1 STPAGQRPGSRPAVG
16 PVGGQGAAAPPAG
29 DPREA
34 GPGVVP
40 GGRERVMPEQ
50 LEREESGRRRKLEKG
65 GLVISDTL
73 DKTVVVEVRRLVM
86 DRMYGKYLKARSRFM
101 AHDEKN
107 ECKVGDR
114 VRLQESRPLSR
125 HKRWVVKEILEKAA
139 D

>member
-1 STPAGQRPGSRPAVG
+1 MQETTQPEPAGH
-16 PVGGQGAAAPPAG
+16 
-29 DPREA
+29 
-34 GPGVVP
+34 
-40 GGRERVMPEQ
+40 
-50 LEREESGRRRKLEKG
+50 RRKLEKEG
-65 GLVISDTL
+65 VVISDAM

-86 DRMYGKYLKARSRFM
+86 DRMYGKYMKARSRFM

-114 VRLQESRPLSR
+114 VRIQESRPLSR

>member
-1 STPAGQRPGSRPAVG
+1 MQESLQQPD
-16 PVGGQGAAAPPAG
+16 AA
-29 DPREA
+29 
-34 GPGVVP
+34 
-40 GGRERVMPEQ
+40 
-50 LEREESGRRRKLEKG
+50 RRRKLEKE
-65 GLVISDTL
+65 GLVIKDAM

-114 VRLQESRPLSR
+114 VRIQESRPLSR

-139 D
+139 E